1 MKTLNQLNRFL
12 IEVILIG
19 VILFLGFIGKALSQ
33 DIITKRNGI
42 EIRAKV
48 IEIQETAIKFKFF
61 DFLEGPIRTISISDV
76 SEIKYE
82 KGNVEHF
89 VQFQPAVQPAV
100 ETSSSEASIKESSSS
115 YPLRAVIRIAV
126 QDWHDSD
133 ISGYY
138 GNNTL
143 FGFGL
148 EKQLSDDFKLG
159 IDSDFGSK
167 EKEGYTLKYTQL
179 GAYIKYAWYP
189 FGSNRPN
196 VCGGL
201 GAKGIFLSEEG
212 DNEIEGGSSFGFS
225 ALLGIEIPLGSS
237 FFLDLGWNSIWSKMS
252 YEEEVVNV
260 GSEMYSAGL
269 IFNF

>member
-1 MKTLNQLNRFL
+1 MKTSNQLIRFL
-12 IEVILIG
+12 FEVILIG
-19 VILFLGFIGKALSQ
+19 AILFLGFIDKAFSQ
-33 DIITKRNGI
+33 DIIIKRNGI

-48 IEIQETAIKFKFF
+48 IEIQETVIKYKFF
-61 DFLEGPIRTISISDV
+61 DFLEGPMRNISISEV

-89 VQFQPAVQPAV
+89 VQFQPVVQTAAAITTQEVSV
-100 ETSSSEASIKESSSS
+100 EEPSAN
-115 YPLRAVIRIAV
+115 YPLRAVMRIAV
-126 QDWHDSD
+126 QDWHNPDLSD
-133 ISGYY
+133 YY

-143 FGFGL
+143 FGFGI

-159 IDSDFGSK
+159 IDSDFSSK
-167 EKEGYTLKYTQL
+167 KKEGYTLKYTQL

-201 GAKGIFLSEEG
+201 GAKSIFLSEEG
-212 DNEIEGGSSFGFS
+212 DGEVVKGNSFGFS
-225 ALLGIEIPLGSS
+225 ALLGVEIPLGES
-237 FFLDLGWNSIWSKMS
+237 FFLDLGWNSVWSKMNCDN
-252 YEEEVVNV
+252 EVVDV
-260 GSEMYSAGL
+260 GSEMYSAGI